1 MIYSPPQHVELR
13 YRPSYTE
20 IANPEILERY
30 KVAEGELIASREG
43 SEYIRRKIA
52 EIEVD
57 HRLRQLASLHVNWDT
72 YGAEPPSQGAI
83 SAADSITKAFITFG
97 LIPDAITPSAEGGV
111 AICFVR
117 NQKYADIECFNSG
130 DILGVRYS
138 PREDP
143 RAWAVLPGA
152 AATDATIQSI
162 SQYLSA

>member
-1 MIYSPPQHVELR
+1 MELR
-13 YRPSYTE
+13 YRPSYSE
-20 IANPEILERY
+20 IANPEILQRY
-30 KVAEGELIASREG
+30 KVAEGELIDSREG

-52 EIEVD
+52 EIELD
-57 HRLRQLASLHVNWDT
+57 QRLRQLVSLHVNWDT

-83 SAADSITKAFITFG
+83 STADSIAKAFINFG

-117 NQKYADIECFNSG
+117 NQKYADVECFNSG

-138 PREDP
+138 SREDP
-143 RAWAVLPGA
+143 KAWAVLPGA
-152 AATDATIQSI
+152 AATDATIQTI

>member
-1 MIYSPPQHVELR
+1 VELR

-20 IANPEILERY
+20 IANPEILQRY

-52 EIEVD
+52 EIELD
-57 HRLRQLASLHVNWDT
+57 HRLRQLAFLHADWDT

-83 SAADSITKAFITFG
+83 TTAASIAKAFIEFG
-97 LIPDAITPSAEGGV
+97 LIPDAVTPSAEGGV

-117 NQKYADIECFNSG
+117 NEKYADVEFFNSG
-130 DILGVRYS
+130 DVMGVRYS
-138 PREDP
+138 SREDP
-143 RAWAVLPGA
+143 KAWAVLPGA
-152 AATDATIQSI
+152 AATDATIQTI